1 MKDLRLRAC
10 VDVRSSNMKI
20 PQRRLAD
27 YVKFFYQKACC
38 TCSTII
44 FPHSLICC
52 CCRRH
57 FLNFLMLYNAY
68 DFVPKIVLSI
78 SALDSEP
85 VTETGSRVISSC
97 NVVARAEENP
107 GNGVVPVA
115 YQRSCV

>member
-1 MKDLRLRAC
+1 MKDLLLRAR
-10 VDVRSSNMKI
+10 VVVRSSNMKI

-27 YVKFFYQKACC
+27 YVIFFYQKACR
-38 TCSTII
+38 TCNTII

-57 FLNFLMLYNAY
+57 FLNFLMLYNAHY
-68 DFVPKIVLSI
+68 FVPKVVLCI
-78 SALDSEP
+78 PALDAEP

-97 NVVARAEENP
+97 NLVARAEENS

>member
-1 MKDLRLRAC
+1 
-10 VDVRSSNMKI
+10 
-20 PQRRLAD
+20 
-27 YVKFFYQKACC
+27 
-38 TCSTII
+38 
-44 FPHSLICC
+44 
-52 CCRRH
+52 
-57 FLNFLMLYNAY
+57 MLYNAY